1 MKRNVVILIIA
12 ALLGLLFLT
21 PSNAVQAQDP
31 TPTPERLL
39 DDAPPGEPAFPVTDR
54 AIPYWIH
61 NCPVSQETTVL
72 VDSKLEELN
81 KTRKTQTIILCMPYG
96 EVRDGV
102 IYAISFYNYMQLG
115 YPEREYRDRGFVW
128 LVNVDETHM
137 KINYAVGEGLPKLDA
152 GEIDTMRNNATD
164 VYLTSGSLDDSLLG
178 LAESYASAV
187 ALQYPEVSTVTQPVV
202 ASEPSQVQNQNS
214 NEGFVLFLAFLC
226 LIFLIVGIVFLLYL
240 RGGLSGSG
248 GGNDDDD
255 DNDDGGDDSNDG
267 GHFTP
272 TYHPSTPNS
281 PRPQSTYHPPSLPT
295 YHPSPPSRPSSP
307 PSHPRTGGGGGPAR
321 RGG

>member
-1 MKRNVVILIIA
+1 MKRNVAILLFVGM
-12 ALLGLLFLT
+12 LLGLLFLT
-21 PSNAVQAQDP
+21 PSQAVQAQDP

-61 NCPVSQETTVL
+61 NCPVSQATTVL
-72 VDSKLEELN
+72 VDAKLEELN
-81 KTRKTQTIILCMPYG
+81 KSRKTQTVILCMPYG

-115 YPEREYRDRGFVW
+115 YPDIAFRDRGFVW

-178 LAESYASAV
+178 LAQSYADAV
-187 ALQYPEVSTVTQPVV
+187 NTQYPEVSVATQPV
-202 ASEPSQVQNQNS
+202 SNEPSQVQSGNAGDS
-214 NEGFVLFLAFLC
+214 LVLLLTCLC
-226 LIFLIVGIVFLLYL
+226 LGILLIVIAILLYL
-240 RGGLSGSG
+240 SGGLNGSG
-248 GGNDDDD
+248 GNNDDDD
-255 DNDDGGDDSNDG
+255 DDGDNDGNDG

-272 TYHPSTPNS
+272 TYYPPTHNS
-281 PRPQSTYHPPSLPT
+281 QHPQSTHHPSSTPT
-295 YHPSPPSRPSSP
+295 HHPSPPSPRP
-307 PSHPRTGGGGGPAR
+307 PSTPRPRTGGGGGPAR